1 MDLDQL
7 IVTVFCQIDDAMKTC
22 LNNQNLRQRGPQPM
36 LCDSEVLTMEVV
48 GSFLGISQD
57 KALFVY
63 FRHHFS
69 HFFPTIRRIHRTT
82 FVRQAANLWKLKE
95 RLWQHIAQQVPH
107 DPGFSLVDSFPLP
120 VCRFARAY
128 RCKRFQGQAGFG
140 KDQVARQTF
149 FGFRVHVQVAWPGVL
164 VRFDV
169 APGNEQELSVVPEL
183 TDGYCGDLLGDR
195 NFWSPR
201 LKQELALHGIRL
213 LAPFRSKKHDPHP
226 ATSGLMSR
234 LRYRIDT
241 IFGQLCQRFSVR
253 EVWAK
258 DDWHLWGR
266 LLRAFLSHTL
276 MIHINREAGNE
287 PLQLERLVTA

>member
-1 MDLDQL
+1 
-7 IVTVFCQIDDAMKTC
+7 
-22 LNNQNLRQRGPQPM
+22 M

-169 APGNEQELSVVPEL
+169 APGNEQE
-183 TDGYCGDLLGDR
+183 R
-195 NFWSPR
+195 R
-201 LKQELALHGIRL
+201 LC
-213 LAPFRSKKHDPHP
+213 RS
-226 ATSGLMSR
+226 
-234 LRYRIDT
+234 
-241 IFGQLCQRFSVR
+241 
-253 EVWAK
+253 
-258 DDWHLWGR
+258 
-266 LLRAFLSHTL
+266 
-276 MIHINREAGNE
+276 
-287 PLQLERLVTA
+287 